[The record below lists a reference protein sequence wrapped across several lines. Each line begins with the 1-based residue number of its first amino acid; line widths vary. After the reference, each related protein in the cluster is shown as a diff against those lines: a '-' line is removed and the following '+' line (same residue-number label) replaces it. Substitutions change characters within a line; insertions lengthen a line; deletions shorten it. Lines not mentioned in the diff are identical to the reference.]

1 MLKGDKISRTSLIWE
16 YQALQWDP
24 QRWSLVSH
32 VLPLSGIAN
41 YNNNRLHDKSVKVA
55 LQTLKLL
62 LSPRY

>member
-16 YQALQWDP
+16 YQALQSAP
-24 QRWSLVSH
+24 QQWSLVPH